1 MEVNVATAVKLTL
14 TNLKN
19 LDPVTVYLE
28 EFSPKQGRIVIHCWG
43 KAWAAFW
50 PAMGSR
56 GIAQFFV
63 DSDNPYLAK
72 NLDSDLKRDVY
83 DYESLYV
90 LLMRKVV
97 GKLSDRGLSEDDRYY
112 FESVRRALNNDQ
124 DSFSDDREGELW
136 CYDNSEYLCCLI
148 GDEWWDEI
156 PKKPNHDY
164 QYLCRII
171 DVVREGLKEYI
182 KIKTDTSVSIVS

>member
-1 MEVNVATAVKLTL
+1 MATAVKLTL

-19 LDPVTVYLE
+19 LDPVTIYLE
-28 EFSPKQGRIVIHCWG
+28 EFSQKQGRIVIHCWG

-50 PAMGSR
+50 PAMGNR

-72 NLDSDLKRDVY
+72 NLDCDLECDVY
-83 DYESLYV
+83 DYEALYV
-90 LLMRKVV
+90 LLMRKVAER
-97 GKLSDRGLSEDDRYY
+97 LSDSGLGEDDLHY
-112 FESVRRALNNDQ
+112 FKSVNRALND
-124 DSFSDDREGELW
+124 DEGSFFDDREGELW
-136 CYDNSEYLCCLI
+136 CHDNTEYLCCLI
-148 GDEWWDEI
+148 GDEWWDDI
-156 PKKPNHDY
+156 PKKPNSEY

-182 KIKTDTSVSIVS
+182 KSKTDTSAPIVS